1 MHKQSMY
8 ERGLSMLL
16 QGEGGSLAI
25 LPAGWK
31 KSKLVT
37 KLLRFLSLSAAWIS
51 AFFCFCLNTAE
62 RMNTRTAL
70 HQLAQ
75 VVMDCIAKNS

>member
-1 MHKQSMY
+1 
-8 ERGLSMLL
+8 MLL
-16 QGEGGSLAI
+16 QGEGASLAI

-51 AFFCFCLNTAE
+51 AFSASE
-62 RMNTRTAL
+62 
-70 HQLAQ
+70 
-75 VVMDCIAKNS
+75 